1 MTEHDE
7 PTVGNGRLRAGAVM
21 GKFSWGYSSDPGPVR
36 DHNEDFVATRV
47 PTTPDDAWDRA
58 PLFALA
64 DGMGGHAAGEV
75 ASRVAVQ
82 TVLETF
88 GSATVGGLPQMLRSS
103 VRAAN
108 AAVSDASREHGRSG
122 MGTTLLVAGL
132 SGREVVLAHIGDSR
146 AYLVRG
152 DSCIQLTNDHSR
164 VGEMVRMRMISPEQA
179 AHHPAR
185 SQLTRSLGGDPFV
198 QIDLIRQAIETE
210 DVLIL
215 CSDGVWDVIARHELM
230 EISTGLNNRQTPT
243 ALEVADR
250 LVADSVERGAT
261 DNVSVLV
268 VHITSE
274 LPIPP
279 TGRRRLRFR
288 RSTP

>member
-1 MTEHDE
+1 MAEREAGDA
-7 PTVGNGRLRAGAVM
+7 GNGTLRAGAVM
-21 GKFSWGYSSDPGPVR
+21 GKFSWGFSSDPGPTR
-36 DHNEDFVATRV
+36 DHNEDFVAARV
-47 PTTPDDAWDRA
+47 PTTPDDSWDRP

-75 ASRVAVQ
+75 ASRVAVE
-82 TVLETF
+82 TVLETY
-88 GSATVGGLPQMLRSS
+88 ATASVGGLPQMLRSA

-108 AAVSDASREHGRSG
+108 LAVTDASHTQGRHG
-122 MGTTLLVAGL
+122 MGTTMLLAGL
-132 SGREVVLAHIGDSR
+132 SGREAVLAHVGDSR

-152 DSCIQLTNDHSR
+152 ESCMQLTNDHSR

-198 QIDLIRQAIETE
+198 QVDLVKQPLETG
-210 DVLIL
+210 DVLVL
-215 CSDGVWDVIARHELM
+215 CSDGLWDVIDRLELM
-230 EISTGLNNRQTPT
+230 AIAAGLNTKETPT

-250 LVADSVERGAT
+250 LVSDSVKRGAT
-261 DNVSVLV
+261 DNVSVV
-268 VHITSE
+268 VIHLTSE

-279 TGRRRLRFR
+279 IGRRRLRFR